1 EAMIKKTG
9 LSALADVLE
18 LQRQLIEQFWDTLYP
33 EIEDGDAE
41 MRAMPV
47 EWLAT
52 QMPRLLRELPLTKK
66 GLSSL
71 QYTQS
76 RAVGYEADATGEKA
90 EARAAAIAEGKIS
103 AEEFDAQLDQT
114 PLAFYETLA
123 AQIEAAQE
131 AMRSLETV
139 CDDKF
144 GNAAPNLS
152 PMRGALE

>member
-1 EAMIKKTG
+1 
-9 LSALADVLE
+9 
-18 LQRQLIEQFWDTLYP
+18 
-33 EIEDGDAE
+33 
-41 MRAMPV
+41 MPV

-90 EARAAAIAEGKIS
+90 EERAAAIAEGKIS
-103 AEEFDAQLDQT
+103 AEEFDAQLEQT

-123 AQIEAAQE
+123 AQIEASQE
-131 AMRSLETV
+131 AMRRLEKPFMNV
-139 CDDKF
+139 CVW
-144 GNAAPNLS
+144 AAMVQPARGDAWQACWRCHRATSQTS
-152 PMRGALE
+152 PIWTRALTNSSSTYLVKAGLPRVCLPS